1 MPGSSAIGK
10 ETGHERIA
18 GRSAAHRPAGG
29 ARRGR
34 GDVADARGADVAHP
48 RLRGAALR
56 RARERHGEGLCARS
70 RRDPIPRRSSH
81 AVRAG
86 VWSRGIRT
94 GLQGGLL
101 RRAEA
106 WPVRVS
112 DAKAVADRLVK
123 AKRLNALLTPPKDL
137 RKSLNTQIAA
147 ARPTGVLYGMP
158 VAVKDNICTLEFTT
172 SCGSKILEG
181 YRSPYEA
188 TAVAK
193 LRAAGALI
201 AGKTNCD
208 EFGMGSSTEHS
219 AYGRSLHP
227 FDKTRVPG
235 GSSGGSAVLVAAGA
249 VPAALGSE
257 TGGSVRQPASLCG
270 VVGIKPTYGR
280 VSRYGLVAF
289 GSSLDQIGV
298 LGRSVH
304 DAALVLSVIS
314 GRDPKDATCE
324 DRDSLRLPNV
334 PESLQGFVIGVPK
347 EYFPQDLDAAVRR
360 ACDRAI
366 RLLRELGAAV
376 REVSL
381 PHTAYAVATYY
392 IIAPAEAS
400 SNLARYDGAR
410 YGPRFNGSEDVRALY
425 RTTRGEGFGP
435 EVRRRVLVGT
445 YVLSSGYHDAYYRKA
460 QQMRALIAQDFRNVF
475 DRGVDLVFT
484 PTTPTPAFKAGE
496 KIDDPVAMY
505 LSDIFT
511 VTANL
516 AGLPA
521 MSLPIGRIKGLPI
534 GGQLI
539 GQAFLEDEMIEAAYA
554 IERVVPATDE
564 A

>member
-1 MPGSSAIGK
+1 
-10 ETGHERIA
+10 
-18 GRSAAHRPAGG
+18 
-29 ARRGR
+29 
-34 GDVADARGADVAHP
+34 
-48 RLRGAALR
+48 
-56 RARERHGEGLCARS
+56 
-70 RRDPIPRRSSH
+70 
-81 AVRAG
+81 
-86 VWSRGIRT
+86 
-94 GLQGGLL
+94 
-101 RRAEA
+101 
-106 WPVRVS
+106 VS

-137 RKSLNTQIAA
+137 RKSLNAQAAA

-172 SCGSKILEG
+172 TCGSRILEG

-193 LRAAGALI
+193 LKAAGALI

-208 EFGMGSSTEHS
+208 EFAMGSSTEHS
-219 AYGRSLHP
+219 AYGRVLHP
-227 FDKTRVPG
+227 LDKARVPG
-235 GSSGGSAVLVAAGA
+235 GSSGGSAALVAAGA

-257 TGGSVRQPASLCG
+257 TGGSVRQPASFCG

-298 LGRSVH
+298 FGRSVH
-304 DAALVLSVIS
+304 DAARVLSVIS
-314 GRDPKDATCE
+314 GRDPRDSTCE
-324 DRDSLRLPNV
+324 DRDSLRLPTV
-334 PESLQGFVIGVPK
+334 PESLQGFVIGLPR
-347 EYFPQDLDAAVRR
+347 EYFPPELDPAVRR

-366 RLLRELGAAV
+366 RLMKELGAAV

-381 PHTAYAVATYY
+381 PHTPYAVPTYY
-392 IIAPAEAS
+392 VIAPAEAS
-400 SNLARYDGAR
+400 SNLARYDGVR
-410 YGPRFNGSEDVRALY
+410 YGPRFNGAVDLRGLY
-425 RTTRGEGFGP
+425 RSTRGQGFGP
-435 EVRRRVLVGT
+435 EVRRRILVGT
-445 YVLSSGYHDAYYRKA
+445 YVLSAGYYDAYYKRA
-460 QQMRALIAQDFRNVF
+460 QQMRALIAQDFRNAF
-475 DRGVDLVFT
+475 DRGVDLLFT
-484 PTTPTPAFKAGE
+484 PTVPSPAFKAGE
-496 KIDDPVAMY
+496 KLGDPIAMY
-505 LSDIFT
+505 MSDIFT

-554 IERVVPATDE
+554 LERVVPETDE

>member
-1 MPGSSAIGK
+1 MSDPSEAL
-10 ETGHERIA
+10 A
-18 GRSAAHRPAGG
+18 G
-29 ARRGR
+29 
-34 GDVADARGADVAHP
+34 
-48 RLRGAALR
+48 
-56 RARERHGEGLCARS
+56 
-70 RRDPIPRRSSH
+70 
-81 AVRAG
+81 
-86 VWSRGIRT
+86 
-94 GLQGGLL
+94 
-101 RRAEA
+101 
-106 WPVRVS
+106 
-112 DAKAVADRLVK
+112 AKAAADRIVK
-123 AKRLNALLTPPKDL
+123 AKRLNASLTPAKEL
-137 RKSLNTQIAA
+137 RKSLGAA
-147 ARPTGVLYGMP
+147 AAAAHPSGVLYGMA

-172 SCGSKILEG
+172 SCGSKILDG

-208 EFGMGSSTEHS
+208 EFAMGSSTEHS
-219 AYGRSLHP
+219 AYGRTLHP
-227 FDKTRVPG
+227 FDKARVPG
-235 GSSGGSAVLVAAGA
+235 GSSGGSAALVAAGA

-257 TGGSVRQPASLCG
+257 TGGSVRQPASFCG

-304 DAALVLSVIS
+304 DAARVLSVIS

-324 DRDSLRLPNV
+324 DRDSLRLPTV

-347 EYFPQDLDAAVRR
+347 EYFPGDLDPAVRR
-360 ACDRAI
+360 ACDRVI
-366 RLLRELGAAV
+366 RLLKEQGAAV

-381 PHTAYAVATYY
+381 PHTAYAVPTYY
-392 IIAPAEAS
+392 VVAPAEAS

-410 YGPRFNGSEDVRALY
+410 YGPRFDGATDVRALY
-425 RTTRGEGFGP
+425 RSTRGTGFGA
-435 EVRRRVLVGT
+435 EVRRRILLGT
-445 YVLSSGYHDAYYRKA
+445 YVLSSGYYDAYYRKA
-460 QQMRALIAQDFRNVF
+460 QQMRALIAQDFRNAF
-475 DRGVDLVFT
+475 DRGVDLLFT

-496 KIDDPVAMY
+496 KLADPVAMY
-505 LSDIFT
+505 LSDSFT

-521 MSLPIGRIKGLPI
+521 ISLPIGRIKGLPI

-539 GQAFLEDEMIEAAYA
+539 GQAFLEDELIEAAYA
-554 IERVVPATDE
+554 IERVVPATVE

>member
-1 MPGSSAIGK
+1 M
-10 ETGHERIA
+10 
-18 GRSAAHRPAGG
+18 
-29 ARRGR
+29 
-34 GDVADARGADVAHP
+34 
-48 RLRGAALR
+48 
-56 RARERHGEGLCARS
+56 
-70 RRDPIPRRSSH
+70 
-81 AVRAG
+81 
-86 VWSRGIRT
+86 
-94 GLQGGLL
+94 
-101 RRAEA
+101 
-106 WPVRVS
+106 S

-137 RKSLNTQIAA
+137 RKSLNPQAAA

-172 SCGSKILEG
+172 TCGSRILEG

-193 LRAAGALI
+193 LKAAGALI

-208 EFGMGSSTEHS
+208 EFAMGSSTEHS
-219 AYGRSLHP
+219 AYGRVLHP
-227 FDKTRVPG
+227 LDKARVPG
-235 GSSGGSAVLVAAGA
+235 GSSGGSAALVAAGA

-257 TGGSVRQPASLCG
+257 TGGSVRQPASFCG

-298 LGRSVH
+298 FGRSVH
-304 DAALVLSVIS
+304 DAARVLSVIS
-314 GRDPKDATCE
+314 GRDPRDSTCE
-324 DRDSLRLPNV
+324 DRDSLRLPTV
-334 PESLQGFVIGVPK
+334 PESLQGFVIGLPR
-347 EYFPQDLDAAVRR
+347 EYFPPELDPAVRR

-366 RLLRELGAAV
+366 RLMKELGAAV

-381 PHTAYAVATYY
+381 PHTPYAVPTYY
-392 IIAPAEAS
+392 VIAPAEAS
-400 SNLARYDGAR
+400 SNLARYDGVR
-410 YGPRFNGSEDVRALY
+410 YGPRFNGAVDLRGLY
-425 RTTRGEGFGP
+425 RSTRGQGFGP
-435 EVRRRVLVGT
+435 EVRRRILVGT
-445 YVLSSGYHDAYYRKA
+445 YVLSAGYYDAYYKRA
-460 QQMRALIAQDFRNVF
+460 QQMRALIAQDFRNAF
-475 DRGVDLVFT
+475 DRGVDLLFT
-484 PTTPTPAFKAGE
+484 PTVPSPAFKAGE
-496 KIDDPVAMY
+496 KLGDPIAMY
-505 LSDIFT
+505 MSDIFT

-554 IERVVPATDE
+554 LERVVPETDE